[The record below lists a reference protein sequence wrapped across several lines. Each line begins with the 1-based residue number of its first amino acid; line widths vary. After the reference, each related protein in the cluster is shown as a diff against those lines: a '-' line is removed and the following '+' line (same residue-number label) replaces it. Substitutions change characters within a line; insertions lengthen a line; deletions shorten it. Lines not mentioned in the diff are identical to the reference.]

1 MISKQKNKK
10 CVKYDMPFILKWG
23 VCVDAQIREHTQ
35 EPDKELS
42 LGWAVRVQSGGAGT
56 GISLSLY
63 AVFNCFDLIL

>member
-1 MISKQKNKK
+1 MISKQKTEK
-10 CVKYDMPFILKWG
+10 CVKCDMPFILKWDI
-23 VCVDAQIREHTQ
+23 CVYAQIREHTQ

-63 AVFNCFDLIL
+63 AAFNCLDLIL